1 MELRLFDLHCDTPSA
16 LYGNASSLED
26 NKHHVSLVNASGF
39 SQYVQIM
46 AVWSNC
52 ATPDSITHAAFH
64 KIVDYMNDE
73 FERLE
78 DKIAH
83 VRTYAKM
90 NEALKE
96 GKRAAF
102 LSVEDARILES
113 VPERLPVLYARG
125 VRFLTPVWGGES
137 CIGGAHD
144 TTLGLTDFGKQTIR
158 ECLKL
163 GITPDL
169 SHASKQTAQDIFAIA
184 SEYGKPVIAT
194 HSDSA
199 SVCPHSRN
207 LTDGEFETIKKM
219 GGIVGICLC
228 PPHLSRD
235 PENASMTDILM
246 HIEHYLSLGGEN
258 TVAMGADLDGTN
270 LPQGFSHVG
279 DLAKIAEALARLNY
293 TDTLIDK
300 IFFANAENFIKGIL

>member
-16 LYGNASSLED
+16 LYGNASSLEK
-26 NKHHVSLVNASGF
+26 NKHHVSLENASVF
-39 SQYVQIM
+39 SQYVQVM

-52 ATPDSITHAAFH
+52 ATPDSVAHAAFH

-83 VRTYAKM
+83 VRSAEKLE
-90 NEALKE
+90 NALKD
-96 GKRAAF
+96 GKNAAF
-102 LSVEDARILES
+102 LAVEDARILEG

-137 CIGGAHD
+137 CIGGAHN
-144 TTLGLTDFGKQTIR
+144 TSLGLTEFGKQTVRDCFKI
-158 ECLKL
+158 

-169 SHASKQTAQDIFAIA
+169 SHASKQTAEDIFTIA
-184 SEYGKPVIAT
+184 EEYGKPVVAT
-194 HSDSA
+194 HSDSQA
-199 SVCPHSRN
+199 VCRHSRN
-207 LTDGEFETIKKM
+207 LTDGEFETIKNM

-228 PPHLSRD
+228 PEHLSED
-235 PENASMTDILM
+235 SENASLSDITK
-246 HIEHYLSLGGEN
+246 HVEHYLSLGGEH

-270 LPQGFSHVG
+270 LPKGFSHVG
-279 DLAKIAEALARLNY
+279 DLAKIAEEMAKLNY
-293 TDTLIDK
+293 SDSLIDK
-300 IFFANAENFIKGIL
+300 LFFANAESFIKRNL